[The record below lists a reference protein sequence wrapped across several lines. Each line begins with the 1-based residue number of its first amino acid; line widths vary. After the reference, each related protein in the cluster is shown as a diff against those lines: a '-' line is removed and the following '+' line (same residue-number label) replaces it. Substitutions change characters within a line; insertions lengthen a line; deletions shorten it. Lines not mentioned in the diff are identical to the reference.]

1 MGRIRLEHV
10 KPNQL
15 SKLRDLNQKLFPI
28 LSIAET
34 SDDFYKLFTD
44 ETTGFA
50 FIAYYSDMI
59 AGAVCCELSDNNS
72 LYIRL
77 IGTLSRHRR
86 KGVGKAL
93 LSRVFKEAETRDL
106 HNIYTFVRVDN
117 KESHHYFVLHS
128 KSNIWWFIIWDIQNI
143 SKCLILLFFVC
154 RLDLLWEE
162 NLVWWPKVQVN
173 KISLWLWWRRFC
185 TDLRGEKWST
195 DRFKNG
201 KTMNVFTISVL

>member
-117 KESHHYFVLHS
+117 KAGFALGRKLGLVTKGPSKQDQSLIMVEKILHGS
-128 KSNIWWFIIWDIQNI
+128 ERRE
-143 SKCLILLFFVC
+143 V
-154 RLDLLWEE
+154 
-162 NLVWWPKVQVN
+162 VN
-173 KISLWLWWRRFC
+173 RSI
-185 TDLRGEKWST
+185 
-195 DRFKNG
+195 
-201 KTMNVFTISVL
+201 